1 MSVLSVS
8 NLSCLSLVCPLS
20 GLCLASVCP
29 VCPLSVFCL
38 SLSVLCLSSVC
49 PLSVLSRAV
58 SALESGIG
66 AIKAAWNNNEL
77 ENQQW
82 VGKPTHCHPIKVT
95 AYFREPE
102 RKMSVLLL
110 LPLEEHFNSAICNK
124 IHFIPFILSFEKK
137 YQWGFLET
145 SISVRGCFWKKY
157 ISPSVLVC

>member
-1 MSVLSVS
+1 MAVLSV
-8 NLSCLSLVCPLS
+8 LCLSLVW
-20 GLCLASVCP
+20 
-29 VCPLSVFCL
+29 PLSVFCL
-38 SLSVLCLSSVC
+38 SFVCPLSLPCLSSVC

-66 AIKAAWNNNEL
+66 AIKATWNNNEL
-77 ENQQW
+77 KNQQW
-82 VGKPTHCHPIKVT
+82 VGKPTHCHPIKVA

-145 SISVRGCFWKKY
+145 SISVRGCFWKIY
-157 ISPSVLVC
+157 IPKFCLLVCKSTTRKGQT